1 MESPL
6 NEQSPEIVSED
17 YNSDDFNSI
26 MNIQLESGVNNA
38 VILRAQN
45 KVAARSVKR
54 WKELSFE

>member
-6 NEQSPEIVSED
+6 NDKAPEIVSED
-17 YNSDDFNSI
+17 YNDSDLNSI

-38 VILRAQN
+38 VLLRAQN

-54 WKELSFE
+54 WREHSF